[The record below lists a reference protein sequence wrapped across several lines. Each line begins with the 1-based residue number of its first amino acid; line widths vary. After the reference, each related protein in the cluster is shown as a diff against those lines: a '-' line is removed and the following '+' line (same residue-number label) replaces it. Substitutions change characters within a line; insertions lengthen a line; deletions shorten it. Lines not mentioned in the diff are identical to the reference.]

1 MVRIVGRGE
10 ERVEEQVLVLGR
22 DLPELL
28 GDLDQ
33 RLAHLGPHGHL
44 LVLAALLRLDGPR
57 LQKQVLVNIITRI
70 SFE

>member
-1 MVRIVGRGE
+1 MVGIIGCGE

-44 LVLAALLRLDGPR
+44 LVLSTLLRLDGSR
-57 LQKQVLVNIITRI
+57 LQKYYVKRI
-70 SFE
+70 MKG